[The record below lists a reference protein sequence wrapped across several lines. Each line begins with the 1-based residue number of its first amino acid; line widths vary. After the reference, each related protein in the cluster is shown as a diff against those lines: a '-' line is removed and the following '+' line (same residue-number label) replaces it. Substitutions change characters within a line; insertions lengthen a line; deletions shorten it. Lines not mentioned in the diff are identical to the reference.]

1 MIRIHRVHWRA
12 GGSGLKSLGKYL
24 GKQGQARLSYR
35 LIIIYSYAHIF
46 AFLRLRNAFL
56 CIQNTFYVRQ
66 NSKLLAHKGEGQS
79 GKYLEMEKYL
89 AREEDVGGEEKR
101 MDFSADGRK
110 ESWEQKTLEEDI
122 HKKVTFIRFCTMNNE
137 HTHLGRPFGSFSRFA
152 SEKLCLVC
160 TSSNMNS

>member
-46 AFLRLRNAFL
+46 AFLRLRNAFCAFKIHFTVGRKNL
-56 CIQNTFYVRQ
+56 
-66 NSKLLAHKGEGQS
+66 KLLAHKGGGQS
-79 GKYLEMEKYL
+79 GKYLEVEKYL

-101 MDFSADGRK
+101 KDFSADGRK
-110 ESWEQKTLEEDI
+110 ESWELKTLVEDI
-122 HKKVTFIRFCTMNNE
+122 HNKKHLIASAQWTMHI
-137 HTHLGRPFGSFSRFA
+137 HTREALRQLFKICF
-152 SEKLCLVC
+152 
-160 TSSNMNS
+160 

>member
-24 GKQGQARLSYR
+24 GKQGPARLSYR

-56 CIQNTFYVRQ
+56 CIQNTFYVGQ
-66 NSKLLAHKGEGQS
+66 SSKLLAHKGEGQS

-89 AREEDVGGEEKR
+89 APEKKTSAEKR
-101 MDFSADGRK
+101 KSEFFFGRK
-110 ESWEQKTLEEDI
+110 EGKLGIENVLRRHPYKSNIYSLL
-122 HKKVTFIRFCTMNNE
+122 HNA
-137 HTHLGRPFGSFSRFA
+137 HTHFGRPFGSFSRFA